1 MSDQAAAIEEAVAR
15 AREAMEEEFGARRSR
30 GSDSL
35 PDIRAEIARA
45 LSTKIIRQYIRAEL
59 VEPVVKRL
67 YDIGM
72 GVERFDV
79 PTMAGT
85 IVRVPAAARTQ
96 VGALKLLLD
105 SGIPRT
111 NLVDDEGN
119 RIAGVFVVGALQL
132 DEARQLS
139 QGDKYIGEG
148 QARVTQLDPMAE
160 RIERGEFEL
169 VEIDETEQQKRDDP
183 DEAAPPIMPEPDT
196 PEQRIL
202 RRRRA
207 KSNGNG
213 NGNGTNGNGRYDG

>member
-15 AREAMEEEFGARRSR
+15 AREAMEEEYGARRSR

-72 GVERFDV
+72 GIERFDM

-85 IVRVPAAARTQ
+85 IVRIPAQARTQ

-111 NLVDDEGN
+111 NLVDEEGN

-139 QGDKYIGEG
+139 QGDKYIGDGE
-148 QARVTQLDPMAE
+148 ARVTQLDPMAE

-169 VEIDETEQQKRDDP
+169 VEIDETAEQAQRDDP
-183 DEAAPPIMPEPDT
+183 DAAPPPIVPEPDT

-207 KSNGNG
+207 K